1 MKTRRISKKGIR
13 VLALLIIGILVA
25 GFSWMVPGVMITSA
39 GLVLFAVY
47 FGELTYEEEVEELD
61 EKELK
66 ELDLKTKSSA
76 RR

>member
-13 VLALLIIGILVA
+13 VLALLIIGILVT

>member
-1 MKTRRISKKGIR
+1 MKKQRISDKGIR

-25 GFSWMVPGVMITSA
+25 GFSWMVPGVMITSV
-39 GLVLFAVY
+39 GLVLFGVY
-47 FGELTYEEEVEELD
+47 FGELTYEEEAEELD

-76 RR
+76 GR